1 MGALDGKVAI
11 VTGAARGIGKA
22 IAARFVAEGASVV
35 LSDINAEAG
44 AATAAELAKTGK
56 AAFVFADVGD
66 AGSVATLVQ
75 GARSAFAGDIDIL
88 INNAGIVHSAEFL
101 DLAEADFDK
110 VLRVNLK
117 GSFLVGQAVAK
128 RMVEQVKAGKA
139 AGAIVNMSSVN
150 ARLAIANQIPY
161 CVSKGGVSQL
171 TNVMALGLSEW
182 GIRVN
187 AIGPGSIATEMLASV
202 NNDPAARHRLFSR
215 TPLRRLGEPDEIAS
229 VAVFL
234 ASDAS
239 SYVTGQTIYA
249 DGGRLGLNY
258 TVPVKD

>member
-1 MGALDGKVAI
+1 MGALDGKVAVI
-11 VTGAARGIGKA
+11 TGAARGIGKA
-22 IAARFVAEGASVV
+22 IAERFVAEGASVV
-35 LSDINAEAG
+35 ISDISEEAG
-44 AATAAELAKTGK
+44 KATATELAKAGK
-56 AAFVFADVGD
+56 AVFVAADVGD
-66 AGSVATLVQ
+66 AASVAKLVDA
-75 GARSAFAGDIDIL
+75 ARKAFTGDIDIL

-128 RMVEQVKAGKA
+128 RMVEQVKAGKVP
-139 AGAIVNMSSVN
+139 GAIVNMSSVN
-150 ARLAIANQIPY
+150 ARLAIVNQIPY

-202 NNDPAARHRLFSR
+202 NTDKAARHRLFSR
-215 TPLRRLGEPDEIAS
+215 TPLRRLGEPDEIAK